1 MWVWSAWCRA
11 SANRFTRP
19 LCRPAIGQEWYT
31 QSELLALGFLAT
43 KASSD
48 VLTLSLPA
56 DLVPGVVDALDH
68 LRDSAAAGRRG
79 ELDAL
84 EAGLSA
90 GATLTARRD
99 LLGELL
105 AVAIDEA
112 GERVA
117 GAGSRLLRGECGAAE
132 LRTAL
137 DRLGGVLDLYDSVAG

>member
-1 MWVWSAWCRA
+1 
-11 SANRFTRP
+11 
-19 LCRPAIGQEWYT
+19 
-31 QSELLALGFLAT
+31 LAT

-48 VLTLSLPA
+48 VLTLSMPA
-56 DLVPGVVDALDH
+56 DLVPGLVYALDD
-68 LRDSAAAGRRG
+68 LRGSAAAERRV
-79 ELDAL
+79 ELDGLA
-84 EAGLSA
+84 AGLSS

-117 GAGSRLLRGECGAAE
+117 GAGTRLLRGEGGAAE

-137 DRLGGVLDLYDSVAG
+137 DRLGGLLDLFESVAG

>member
-1 MWVWSAWCRA
+1 V
-11 SANRFTRP
+11 RP

-56 DLVPGVVDALDH
+56 DLVPGLVDALDH
-68 LRDSAAAGRRG
+68 LRGSAAAERRA
-79 ELDAL
+79 ELDAV
-84 EAGLSA
+84 ATSISA
-90 GATLTARRD
+90 GAAITARRD

-112 GERVA
+112 GDRVA
-117 GAGSRLLRGECGAAE
+117 HASGRLLRGEGAAGE
-132 LRTAL
+132 LRAAL
-137 DRLGGVLDLYDSVAG
+137 EGLGRLLDLFESVAG